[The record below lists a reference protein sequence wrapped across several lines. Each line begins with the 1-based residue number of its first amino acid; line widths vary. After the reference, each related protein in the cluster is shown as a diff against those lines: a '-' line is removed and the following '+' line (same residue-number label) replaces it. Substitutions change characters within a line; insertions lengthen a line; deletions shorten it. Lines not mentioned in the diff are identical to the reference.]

1 MAKLLLQ
8 DKIEDLHN
16 LADRLLHID
25 DKEGYL
31 YVDNFSEIN
40 KEIHNKI
47 NDLYPRNGKTPE
59 QEAYLCLAILMGYSV
74 SMYAN
79 PDDEDKKRIILIRS
93 QKIMDIL
100 PASQLKQQLSAVC
113 CELLDLYEI
122 N

>member
-16 LADRLLHID
+16 LADRLLRID

-59 QEAYLCLAILMGYSV
+59 QEASLCLAILMGYSV

-113 CELLDLYEI
+113 SELLDLYEI

>member
-47 NDLYPRNGKTPE
+47 NDLFPRNGKTPE
-59 QEAYLCLAILMGYSV
+59 QEASLCLAILMGYSV

-93 QKIMDIL
+93 QKIMDVL
-100 PASQLKQQLSAVC
+100 PISDLKQQLNAIC
-113 CELLDLYEI
+113 NEMHEI
-122 N
+122 CQMN